1 MLQLHFIAVADWQTP
16 LPSPWLQKN
25 NKTTKHNGLIT
36 VFIVKPPNQL
46 QMTRCV
52 GADRVYNCC
61 HMFVRVKQCF
71 RSKLQ
76 AVWFWRTGFITWRG
90 CAPLFSTVTRLF
102 SDVLLECSH
111 LLKWPAQ
118 WCCLISSFKGR
129 RAAQNHETYS
139 RMCLWWENVCE
150 LVVTAVSRCYDGRN

>member
-1 MLQLHFIAVADWQTP
+1 MLHVHVHFIAVADWQTP

-52 GADRVYNCC
+52 GADRVSNCC
-61 HMFVRVKQCF
+61 HTFVRVKQCF

-102 SDVLLECSH
+102 SWRKPRRSAGMLPPIEVTCTMMLPDIFVQGKKSCAKSWDVLKNVLTMG
-111 LLKWPAQ
+111 K
-118 WCCLISSFKGR
+118 
-129 RAAQNHETYS
+129 
-139 RMCLWWENVCE
+139 CLWVR
-150 LVVTAVSRCYDGRN
+150 SHSS